1 MGKGLFKIYVGNLDY
16 KVTEFSVRRLFE
28 PFGEL
33 EDVAMATDK
42 ETGKPRGFAIVMM
55 RDHAEGN
62 TAINGVQGRRL
73 MGRPLVVNEAV
84 QKKGGKNKPKIGP
97 PSSVVVDASAS
108 DPGSDATASGGNE
121 TSSAPVSSG
130 TSESRASQRG
140 GGQVSSRNPRRSAGR
155 NPRRNT

>member
-55 RDHAEGN
+55 RDHTEGHS
-62 TAINGVQGRRL
+62 AINGVQGRRL

-84 QKKGGKNKPKIGP
+84 QKKGGKNGPKIGP
-97 PSSVVVDASAS
+97 PSSAA
-108 DPGSDATASGGNE
+108 P
-121 TSSAPVSSG
+121 TSSVERSPSESPVSPGRS
-130 TSESRASQRG
+130 TSRTAGSRPVNRG
-140 GGQVSSRNPRRSAGR
+140 AGDAQVSKRNPRRSAGR
-155 NPRRNT
+155 NPRRST